1 LNKID
6 KDNEIYARKHIKV
19 PLTPHTLLL
28 EALPT
33 VHKSG
38 NSSPNASQANTH
50 GHSANLLTSPLPKSE
65 LDEKLL
71 LASVNASSF
80 QQAYDP
86 LEGTSTSPTIRY
98 TKTNGTTT
106 SSVTQP
112 LLSQILDDDDL
123 IPRMRILKQPRNDFS
138 FNGSDC
144 DISWICLLI
153 CILAL
158 CFLIPLIYVLY
169 IAEHPEKFEKHHL
182 NLTHQPHFES

>member
-38 NSSPNASQANTH
+38 NNSPKASQANPYGQSTH
-50 GHSANLLTSPLPKSE
+50 HLTSLLPKSE

-86 LEGTSTSPTIRY
+86 LEGPSTSPTIRY
-98 TKTNGTTT
+98 TKTNGAPA
-106 SSVTQP
+106 SVTQP
-112 LLSQILDDDDL
+112 LLSDILDDDDL